1 MVRVNIKWGK
11 ESFSNVELDISQ
23 PAIVFKAQLFALTG
37 VPVERQKLMSKAWKG
52 ILQDDANFSTM
63 KITDGLQLMLMGTAE
78 TIAEPVVK
86 VKFIEDMNAEE
97 QALSGAV
104 LPSGFQNLGNTCYM
118 NSTLQCLR
126 YVPELREALRR
137 YRAQNSSSD
146 LAKALGET
154 FEQIDQSQD
163 PLPPFQFLY
172 LLRAQFPQFAQ
183 RGQKGEYMQ
192 QDAEEL
198 FVSIAQL
205 LSNTL
210 REPHGLPDLGNATN
224 LFDALFGFQV
234 EETLTCEECK
244 DEPPVL
250 KYNQIRNLVCN
261 IQGGAGSS
269 EQINH
274 MHEGI
279 RLGLF
284 GSIEKNSEILG
295 RNALWKVSQKLD
307 RLPRYICVQF
317 MRFFWKATPE
327 SRDHTGVK
335 CKIMKPVTFP
345 QIFDVYEFCSD
356 RLKSVLQKNR
366 ITLDEEKKNEL
377 KQDNTEEKQDDTEE
391 KQDDTEKKHDD
402 GQMQTDEEEKQLQE
416 AIALS
421 RLETNTSIGPGL
433 PLNFQGN
440 YEVFGVVTHKGREA
454 DAGHY
459 VGWVRQEGDN
469 WLTFDDDRVSECKT
483 EDVMRLKGGGD
494 WHMAYLCF
502 YRFKN

>member
-1 MVRVNIKWGK
+1 
-11 ESFSNVELDISQ
+11 
-23 PAIVFKAQLFALTG
+23 
-37 VPVERQKLMSKAWKG
+37 
-52 ILQDDANFSTM
+52 
-63 KITDGLQLMLMGTAE
+63 
-78 TIAEPVVK
+78 
-86 VKFIEDMNAEE
+86 
-97 QALSGAV
+97 
-104 LPSGFQNLGNTCYM
+104 
-118 NSTLQCLR
+118 
-126 YVPELREALRR
+126 
-137 YRAQNSSSD
+137 
-146 LAKALGET
+146 
-154 FEQIDQSQD
+154 
-163 PLPPFQFLY
+163 
-172 LLRAQFPQFAQ
+172 
-183 RGQKGEYMQ
+183 
-192 QDAEEL
+192 
-198 FVSIAQL
+198 
-205 LSNTL
+205 
-210 REPHGLPDLGNATN
+210 
-224 LFDALFGFQV
+224 
-234 EETLTCEECK
+234 
-244 DEPPVL
+244 
-250 KYNQIRNLVCN
+250 
-261 IQGGAGSS
+261 
-269 EQINH
+269 
-274 MHEGI
+274 
-279 RLGLF
+279 
-284 GSIEKNSEILG
+284 LG